1 MTDNS
6 HKGMVTRLL
15 GRLRDGDGSALS
27 DVFPHLYLELRRIA
41 GACLRNE
48 RPDHTLQP
56 TALVNE
62 LYLRLEELHSIQW
75 SGTTHFLSV
84 AARLMR
90 RILIDHARNRRSA
103 KRDGALE
110 RVQLDDLAI
119 CSEFDV
125 ELLALSDAL
134 DRLENFDQ
142 RAAEGLVMQYF
153 GGMTIDEIA
162 LALDVSTATV
172 EREGQIAM
180 AWMRKELRSSQERSE
195 P

>member
-1 MTDNS
+1 
-6 HKGMVTRLL
+6 MVTQLL
-15 GRLRDGDGSALS
+15 GRLHNGDSSALS

-48 RPDHTLQP
+48 RPDHTMQP
-56 TALVNE
+56 TALVND
-62 LYLRLEELHSIQW
+62 LYLRLEELHSVQW

-90 RILIDHARNRRSA
+90 RILIDHARNRRRA

-134 DRLENFDQ
+134 DRLEKLDP

-172 EREGQIAM
+172 ERDRQIAM

>member
-1 MTDNS
+1 
-6 HKGMVTRLL
+6 MVTQML

-41 GACLRNE
+41 AACLRNE

-75 SGTTHFLSV
+75 NRTTHFLSV
-84 AARLMR
+84 AARMMR
-90 RILIDHARNRRSA
+90 RILIDHARSRRRA

-110 RVQLDDLAI
+110 RVELDDLAY
-119 CSEFDV
+119 CSEFDT

-134 DRLENFDQ
+134 DRLEKFDP
-142 RAAEGLVMQYF
+142 RASEGLVMQYF

-172 EREGQIAM
+172 ERDRQIAM
-180 AWMRKELRSSQERSE
+180 AWMRKELRSTQDRSE